1 LSYYDSVKTTDQE
14 VVRVNPYFLF
24 YARNLNTVC
33 VTKEVFK
40 RIESP
45 TITFTNFKVKVIG
58 NVSRERVK
66 NYFSG
71 FKAQGLTDFLS
82 VFTTILNAANGAM
95 KTTERAIKKI
105 NKRFYIL
112 LAKLLLEFSS
122 FSSDFGGRRIDQFIN
137 IILSMYALVDHFS
150 AEGVESVV
158 LAGLYPYFPAS
169 VQSLLKHL
177 QLFTNVK
184 ISDDFTLIHQ
194 LFEKLENFLIFILD
208 KFGAGQQFKDL
219 TMRCFSYLG
228 FGDKHLILNKMNGLR
243 IEAEKDQ
250 KKLLKFSF
258 CEVALQINKKYEECS
273 TLSDWKRKC
282 GSVKDECDK
291 WERFMKI
298 VRSNLDTSRQEPNL
312 FVFEGPPNVGK
323 SIFLNQ
329 VVSSLGWSCYGH
341 LVPDVNEGRD
351 FYDSY
356 NNEDVFFMD
365 DVGQKGVS
373 QWRTMINM
381 VSSVKLP
388 LDCAEAKLKDTKFF
402 NSHTI
407 LATTNSFMN
416 SERYAH

>member
-1 LSYYDSVKTTDQE
+1 
-14 VVRVNPYFLF
+14 
-24 YARNLNTVC
+24 LNTVC

-208 KFGAGQQFKDL
+208 KFGAGQQLKDL

-258 CEVALQINKKYEECS
+258 CEVALQ
-273 TLSDWKRKC
+273 
-282 GSVKDECDK
+282 
-291 WERFMKI
+291 
-298 VRSNLDTSRQEPNL
+298 
-312 FVFEGPPNVGK
+312 
-323 SIFLNQ
+323 
-329 VVSSLGWSCYGH
+329 
-341 LVPDVNEGRD
+341 
-351 FYDSY
+351 
-356 NNEDVFFMD
+356 
-365 DVGQKGVS
+365 
-373 QWRTMINM
+373 
-381 VSSVKLP
+381 
-388 LDCAEAKLKDTKFF
+388 
-402 NSHTI
+402 
-407 LATTNSFMN
+407 
-416 SERYAH
+416 